1 MEIIKMGNLEVIN
14 KRIRS
19 LEALVTADSKEDQSP
34 ILKQLLSLREEIKT
48 KAKIDYLDAQK
59 NCLTG
64 FRVLMENLTTLSYFA
79 KEAGKD
85 VRSIERAISNLN
97 KEKKVIAEDIMSLKE
112 DEEDEN
118 ENESSEDK
126 ATASFETKL
135 SLVVHN
141 EEGAEYF
148 TNYEEWCKAAE
159 DYNIEKKEDYAIA
172 SDEDGT
178 LGLFDFEEGEGCLF
192 PSHESFSDVIDM
204 ESDDDE
210 ETDEETEYT
219 EDWIHNK

>member
-1 MEIIKMGNLEVIN
+1 M
-14 KRIRS
+14 
-19 LEALVTADSKEDQSP
+19 
-34 ILKQLLSLREEIKT
+34 
-48 KAKIDYLDAQK
+48 DAQK

-118 ENESSEDK
+118 ENESSENK
-126 ATASFETKL
+126 ATASTETKL
-135 SLVVHN
+135 SLVVNN

-148 TNYEEWCKAAE
+148 TK
-159 DYNIEKKEDYAIA
+159 YNKPNILKREKLHFHD
-172 SDEDGT
+172 SPF
-178 LGLFDFEEGEGCLF
+178 L
-192 PSHESFSDVIDM
+192 
-204 ESDDDE
+204 
-210 ETDEETEYT
+210 
-219 EDWIHNK
+219 N

>member
-1 MEIIKMGNLEVIN
+1 MGNLEVIN

-135 SLVVHN
+135 SLFSRKILF
-141 EEGAEYF
+141 EIL
-148 TNYEEWCKAAE
+148 KAS
-159 DYNIEKKEDYAIA
+159 IEKSSVLSI
-172 SDEDGT
+172 
-178 LGLFDFEEGEGCLF
+178 
-192 PSHESFSDVIDM
+192 FSIPL
-204 ESDDDE
+204 
-210 ETDEETEYT
+210 
-219 EDWIHNK
+219 